1 MSLNDEIEP
10 AKIDLMAIILEFTKW
25 QTADMVMGWERL
37 EKKFDRLKK
46 LFDRLKEYDK

>member
-1 MSLNDEIEP
+1 MSLNEELEP
-10 AKIDLMAIILEFTKW
+10 TKKELAEIILEIKKW
-25 QTADMVMGWERL
+25 QKVGMVMGWERL